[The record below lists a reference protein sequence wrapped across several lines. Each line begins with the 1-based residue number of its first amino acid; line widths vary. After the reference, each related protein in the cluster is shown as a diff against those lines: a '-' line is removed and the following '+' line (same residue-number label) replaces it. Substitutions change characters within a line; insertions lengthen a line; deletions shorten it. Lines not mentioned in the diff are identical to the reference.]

1 MKKGKKRS
9 FTPVIIILI
18 VLLLAVVGVIVWRQY
33 DYGASDAY
41 YDSLRG
47 LMRMMSA

>member
-9 FTPVIIILI
+9 LMPVIIILI

-33 DYGASDAY
+33 EYGASDAY

-47 LMRMMSA
+47 LMRRMSA

>member
-9 FTPVIIILI
+9 LTPVIVILI
-18 VLLLAVVGVIVWRQY
+18 VLLLAVVGVIIWRQY
-33 DYGASDAY
+33 EYGASDAY

-47 LMRMMSA
+47 MARRLLG

>member
-9 FTPVIIILI
+9 LTPVIIILM
-18 VLLLAVVGVIVWRQY
+18 VLLLAVVGVIIWRQY
-33 DYGASDAY
+33 EYGASDAY

-47 LMRMMSA
+47 LMRRMSA